1 MAYLKLTV
9 SAPVKIEIK
18 ENAKKMNLT
27 VGDYVEQLL
36 REKTP
41 SSLYQQKMLCAQC
54 DLYTAINY
62 YKNRYPDFDTTYLYR
77 IQEDLQDES
86 GA

>member
-9 SAPVKIEIK
+9 SEPVKIKIK
-18 ENAKKMNLT
+18 ENAKKLNLT

-36 REKTP
+36 QEKTP
-41 SSLYQQKMLCAQC
+41 SSLYKQKLLCAQC

-62 YKNRYPDFDTTYLYR
+62 YQNQYHDFDATYLYR